1 MKSRID
7 ILSIGDVVTDAF
19 IKLNKEY
26 TQIDNEKSHNPRL
39 SVPYGAKIPFD
50 ETIVIPGVGN
60 AANAAVSFAKLGLKS
75 TLLAHVGDD
84 DYGREIIH
92 ELAHKRVQTQFIQLD
107 SNKLTNYHY
116 VLWFEDDRTIL
127 MKHEKYNWKLPQFH
141 SIDKPKWIYLSR
153 LGPDTLGFHHELA
166 KYVKNNPD
174 IKLVFQPDR
183 FQLEFGTEKI
193 AAIYN
198 LAEVMFCNREE
209 AMLITKSNSDNII
222 ELFAKIHKL
231 GTRKAFITDGP
242 NGSYGSDGDKVW
254 SMRNYP
260 DPKPPLDRTGAGD
273 AYASTVT
280 AALVMDKSLEEAMQ
294 WAPINSTSVVGA
306 VGAQA
311 GLLSEHQI
319 KTWLTKAP
327 QDYKPKLLSGGGSDV

>member
-107 SNKLTNYHY
+107 SNKLT
-116 VLWFEDDRTIL
+116 
-127 MKHEKYNWKLPQFH
+127 
-141 SIDKPKWIYLSR
+141 
-153 LGPDTLGFHHELA
+153 
-166 KYVKNNPD
+166 
-174 IKLVFQPDR
+174 
-183 FQLEFGTEKI
+183 
-193 AAIYN
+193 
-198 LAEVMFCNREE
+198 
-209 AMLITKSNSDNII
+209 
-222 ELFAKIHKL
+222 
-231 GTRKAFITDGP
+231 
-242 NGSYGSDGDKVW
+242 
-254 SMRNYP
+254 
-260 DPKPPLDRTGAGD
+260 
-273 AYASTVT
+273 
-280 AALVMDKSLEEAMQ
+280 
-294 WAPINSTSVVGA
+294 
-306 VGAQA
+306 
-311 GLLSEHQI
+311 
-319 KTWLTKAP
+319 
-327 QDYKPKLLSGGGSDV
+327 